1 MQKFFLGLT
10 MLIFSGGCAAQAPAP
25 TPIIIVVTATPDAAR
40 LNAPTTAPTLSIN
53 STAPP
58 GTPIPIT
65 VAPDA
70 TAAFPTKPT
79 ATQYV
84 RAKQDLNIRQGPGVQ
99 YEIVGGIYAGQTA
112 QVTGVTNADA
122 TWWRVLCPN
131 GSVGECWVSADAAL
145 TEPVAA
151 PNAAPTATASA
162 NVNTETFTRALAA
175 ALQGKNFD
183 ALQSMMNEPFTVGY
197 WLSEGTQVSRAE
209 ALLLLN
215 QWVAPAR
222 EIRVDVANET
232 DQTKL
237 LGGVN
242 PLGMWDPKIGVV
254 KTIYVKGL
262 GENGKAEALLLLAPR
277 ADQSFSWRGILF
289 ANDGFAK

>member
-10 MLIFSGGCAAQAPAP
+10 LLMFSGGCAAQAPTP

-40 LNAPTTAPTLSIN
+40 LNAPTTPPTLSIN

-58 GTPIPIT
+58 STPIPIA
-65 VAPDA
+65 VAPGA
-70 TAAFPTKPT
+70 TSTFPTKPT

-84 RAKQDLNIRQGPGVQ
+84 RAKQDINIRQGPGVQ

-131 GSVGECWVSADAAL
+131 GSVSECWVSADSAL

-151 PNAAPTATASA
+151 PNAAPTATASTS
-162 NVNTETFTRALAA
+162 VNTETFTRALAA

-183 ALQSMMNEPFTVGY
+183 ALQNMMSEPFVVGY

-215 QWVAPAR
+215 KWVAPAR
-222 EIRVDVANET
+222 DILVDVTNET

-242 PLGMWDPKIGVV
+242 PLGMWDPNIQVV
-254 KTIYVKGL
+254 KTVYVKGL
-262 GENGKAEALLLLAPR
+262 GESGKDEALLLLAQR
-277 ADQSFSWRGILF
+277 ADKSLSWRGILF
-289 ANDGFAK
+289 ANGGFAK